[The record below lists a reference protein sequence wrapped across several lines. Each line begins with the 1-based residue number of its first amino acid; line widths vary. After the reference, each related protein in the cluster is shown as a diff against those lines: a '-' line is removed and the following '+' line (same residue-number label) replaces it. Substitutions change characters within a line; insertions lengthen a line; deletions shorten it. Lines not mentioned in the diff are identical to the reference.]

1 MQSTNDHVVKKSVII
16 WHIAAYFFVIIANIL
31 SIFLTAT
38 PKMYEISTICS
49 LVINLAATIIL
60 AFIVNAICT
69 KFLERRTAT
78 DASVLISYY
87 MPGTLVQSNTSG
99 TESND
104 SYVEQDTTARDL
116 SLPMIIS
123 VDRVTQHAEFVE
135 RGTMDEAI
143 IDYLFEKSIN

>member
-1 MQSTNDHVVKKSVII
+1 M
-16 WHIAAYFFVIIANIL
+16 
-31 SIFLTAT
+31 
-38 PKMYEISTICS
+38 ICS
-49 LVINLAATIIL
+49 LAINFAATIIL
-60 AFIVNAICT
+60 AYIVNAVCT

-87 MPGTLVQSNTSG
+87 MPGTSIQSETPR

-104 SYVEQDTTARDL
+104 SYVEKDTNARDL

-143 IDYLFEKSIN
+143 IDYLFEKSTN